1 MSIKYLFK
9 FALLIGAA
17 EVGSSFWLLSR
28 APVDGPTYFYNGFPD
43 YEIGRLVCWLPLTT
57 LVGFLWFVLSRTS
70 RFGVAKAI
78 QGSDES
84 RKYGPY
90 LDCILA
96 FAIGFAIETF
106 TSVCYWMIPYSEGVR
121 SLYESGWY
129 WHRVP
134 RQSDYGW
141 PSFKGYFLARII
153 PWAVLFLMGLV
164 IRLTWGKRRAGQR

>member
-1 MSIKYLFK
+1 MSIKYLLK
-9 FALLIGAA
+9 FVLLIGVA

-43 YEIGRLVCWLPLTT
+43 YEIGRLVCWLPLTA
-57 LVGFLWFVLSRTS
+57 LVSLLWVALSRTS
-70 RFGVAKAI
+70 GFGGAKTI
-78 QGSDES
+78 LGNDQS

-90 LDCILA
+90 LILA

-106 TSVCYWMIPYSEGVR
+106 TSVCYWMIPYSVGVR

-134 RQSDYGW
+134 QQSDYGW
-141 PSFKGYFLARII
+141 PSFKGYFLDHMI
-153 PWAVLFLMGLV
+153 PWAVLFLVGLV
-164 IRLTWGKRRAGQR
+164 IWLTWGRRRAGQH